1 MRLDETN
8 IAYSYGEVCSKT
20 EMNRFHLQF
29 IVILD
34 HEAFDS
40 QIRKHGFAD
49 EPIRMSLLFAIQTYI
64 EELRNTQTEML
75 QFRSGYQSTREA
87 HFGISRISEV

>member
-1 MRLDETN
+1 MRFDERNTT
-8 IAYSYGEVCSKT
+8 YGSGEVCSKT
-20 EMNRFHLQF
+20 EINRFHLQF

-49 EPIRMSLLFAIQTYI
+49 EPFRMGLLFAIQTYI
-64 EELRNTQTEML
+64 EEHRNTKTEML
-75 QFRSGYQSTREA
+75 QLG
-87 HFGISRISEV
+87 